1 MLERGVEVFLI
12 VVIRTWL
19 EFLLPFGFLFGIAI
33 LQHSLFI
40 GTRLDLLKGRRFF
53 SLGLGRH

>member
-19 EFLLPFGFLFGIAI
+19 EFLLPLGLLFGIAI
-33 LQHSLFI
+33 LQRSPFN
-40 GTRLDLLKGRRFF
+40 GTRLDLLKNRRFF